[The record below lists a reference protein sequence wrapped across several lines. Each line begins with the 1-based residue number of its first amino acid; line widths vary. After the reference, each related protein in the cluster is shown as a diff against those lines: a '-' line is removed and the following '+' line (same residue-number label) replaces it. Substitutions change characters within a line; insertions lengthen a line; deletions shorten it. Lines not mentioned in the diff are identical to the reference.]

1 MEEAE
6 LGLKRLVEL
15 CRRIKEKHRDRP
27 LKRCRGTDR
36 LGNGSIG
43 GGWRETRKGVRK
55 KGRKKKK
62 EIEEEGKKGGKE
74 EGRSKEGG
82 ERQEKGGAQSKD
94 QMHHGEEPDIGLRG
108 SGQQRCLSLSKRRDK
123 VRRVC

>member
-74 EGRSKEGG
+74 
-82 ERQEKGGAQSKD
+82 Q
-94 QMHHGEEPDIGLRG
+94 RG
-108 SGQQRCLSLSKRRDK
+108 WRETGKRWGS
-123 VRRVC
+123 V